1 MFRDLFPLTALSHSA
16 PVLSDATEEGREL
29 KELSDLTEPALEPI
43 SDPPGVE
50 GGVTNRNCSELTRDL
65 SYSCK

>member
-1 MFRDLFPLTALSHSA
+1 M
-16 PVLSDATEEGREL
+16 